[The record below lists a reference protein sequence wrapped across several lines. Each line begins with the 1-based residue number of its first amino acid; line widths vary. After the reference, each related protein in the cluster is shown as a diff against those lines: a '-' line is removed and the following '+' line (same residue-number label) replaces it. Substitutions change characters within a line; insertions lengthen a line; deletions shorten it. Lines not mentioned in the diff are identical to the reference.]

1 MILPD
6 LTPTKRTVS
15 WSTAQSARGAGA
27 GMGGRFN
34 HNGAFMDRISIVG
47 GEPLHGT
54 IPISG
59 AKNAALPLM
68 IASLLTPDTLILDN
82 VPRLADVSLLQRIL
96 NNHGVDVMLNGKR
109 PGDTAYQGQTLHLS
123 ASGIVD
129 TTAPYEMVSKMRAS
143 FWVIGPLV
151 ARMGEAKVSLP
162 GGCAIG
168 TRPVDLHIQALKNL
182 GAEVEVDAGYV
193 IARAPRGLRGGEVAF
208 PKVTVGGT
216 HTALMAASLA
226 RGTTVI
232 ANAAREPEIGDVAD
246 CLNKMGAKISGAG
259 TSRIVVEGVP
269 HLHGARHSV
278 LPDRIETGTFAI
290 AAAMTGGDVML
301 EGARPELLQAP
312 LDVLAQAGA
321 QIAATNAG
329 IRIARNGAG
338 ILPVDVT
345 TTPFPGFPTDLQ
357 AQFMALMTC
366 AKGPS
371 RITET
376 IFENRF
382 MHVQELA
389 RLGARIQLDGETAT
403 IEGNSRLKGAPV
415 MATDLRASVSLVI
428 AALAA
433 EGETMVNRVYHLD
446 RGFERLEDKLSA
458 CGAKISRISG

>member
-1 MILPD
+1 MRG
-6 LTPTKRTVS
+6 TPAC
-15 WSTAQSARGAGA
+15 STEKYGAL
-27 GMGGRFN
+27 
-34 HNGAFMDRISIVG
+34 MDRISIVG
-47 GEPLHGT
+47 GQPLYGT

-68 IASLLTPDTLILDN
+68 ISSLLTSDTLILDN

-109 PGDTAYQGQTLHLS
+109 PGDTAYQGQTLHIS
-123 ASGIVD
+123 AAGIVD
-129 TTAPYEMVSKMRAS
+129 TTAPYELVSRMRAS
-143 FWVIGPLV
+143 FWVIGPLL
-151 ARMGEAKVSLP
+151 ARMGEARVSLP

-168 TRPVDLHIQALKNL
+168 TRPVDLHIQALQSL
-182 GAEVEVDAGYV
+182 GAEIDVDAGYV
-193 IARAPRGLRGGEVAF
+193 IARARDGLRGGEIVF

-232 ANAAREPEIGDVAD
+232 ENAAREPEVVDVAD

-259 TSRIVVEGVP
+259 TSRILVEGVP
-269 HLHGARHSV
+269 RLSGARHTV

-290 AAAMTGGDVML
+290 AVAMTGGDVML
-301 EGARPELLQAP
+301 EGGRPELLQTA
-312 LDVLAQAGA
+312 LDTLAQAGTE
-321 QIAATNAG
+321 IAPTNAG
-329 IRIARNGAG
+329 IRVTRNGAG
-338 ILPVDVT
+338 IVPVDVAT
-345 TTPFPGFPTDLQ
+345 APFPGFPTDLQ
-357 AQFMALMTC
+357 AQFMALMTR
-366 AKGPS
+366 AKGTS

-382 MHVQELA
+382 MHVQELV

-403 IEGNSRLKGAPV
+403 VEGRSRLRGAPV

-458 CGAKISRISG
+458 CGAQISRISG